1 MPESL
6 SLSALNVAAVLPEL
20 VMIAFVLAV
29 MAVDMF
35 APADPQSTG
44 RRAIPW
50 VALAGVVVTLLVVV
64 SQWDQG
70 VVSFQTAAV

>member
-35 APADPQSTG
+35 APPTRS
-44 RRAIPW
+44 RP
-50 VALAGVVVTLLVVV
+50 AGAPFPG
-64 SQWDQG
+64 SR
-70 VVSFQTAAV
+70 SPASS